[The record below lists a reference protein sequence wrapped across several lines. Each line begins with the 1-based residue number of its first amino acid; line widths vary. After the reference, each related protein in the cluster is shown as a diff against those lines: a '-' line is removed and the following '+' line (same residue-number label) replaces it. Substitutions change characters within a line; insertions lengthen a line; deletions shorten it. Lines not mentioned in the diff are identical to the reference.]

1 MKKIFAGLTA
11 WMNNLTIYRKL
22 IFFYAFCVILPLVVT
37 DGIIIQI
44 MNRNERQRQEYEL
57 NNIVEV
63 VGNNITNL
71 YNDIL
76 ETTNAIYLD
85 RTVNDFISREYE
97 RPYDYY
103 SANYRL
109 LRQSLAGSIFNNS
122 DYGVTIYT
130 DNPTIA
136 GYRGTVLRF
145 LSPIPGTYNN

>member
-57 NNIVEV
+57 NNIAEV

-136 GYRGTVLRF
+136 GYRGLF
-145 LSPIPGTYNN
+145 SGFYPPIPGT